1 MTTNSWFYAVSSY
14 LQTPPILFAD
24 WTDHAGWILAAV
36 LVWFLVRKRSE
47 PPRDSS
53 APRLSPACVMP
64 PPDPFSAQHITRTFV
79 AALPNLTRELNLEV
93 ATSRQ
98 VEFFERRDQKST
110 LWGLLDL
117 GTNTAQLR
125 LPVTYRYHLR
135 LADPWRLEVQ
145 DSHLIVHAP
154 LLRAS
159 LPPAIHTDEM
169 EAHAERGWCRCA
181 PEDLLR
187 ELHREVTPLI
197 SHWASNEQHMGM
209 VRETARLQVAEF
221 LRRWLEGETR
231 WGPRSFTAIS
241 VRLGGEALPP
251 PQPTRSLFLT
261 PA

>member
-1 MTTNSWFYAVSSY
+1 MDCPAGQFEEEFLAVPAECLILTMRQNQKYFPLVKAGKLTNRFLIVS
-14 LQTPPILFAD
+14 
-24 WTDHAGWILAAV
+24 
-36 LVWFLVRKRSE
+36 
-47 PPRDSS
+47 
-53 APRLSPACVMP
+53 
-64 PPDPFSAQHITRTFV
+64 
-79 AALPNLTRELNLEV
+79 N
-93 ATSRQ
+93 
-98 VEFFERRDQKST
+98 
-110 LWGLLDL
+110 
-117 GTNTAQLR
+117 
-125 LPVTYRYHLR
+125 LR

-145 DSHLIVHAP
+145 GSHLIVHAP

-169 EAHAERGWCRCA
+169 EAHTERGWCRCA

-197 SHWASNEQHMGM
+197 SHWASNEQHLGL

-251 PQPTRSLFLT
+251 PEPTRSLFLT
-261 PA
+261 AA

>member
-1 MTTNSWFYAVSSY
+1 MSPNPWFFAVSSTT
-14 LQTPPILFAD
+14 QMPPVLFAV
-24 WTDHAGWILAAV
+24 WTDHIGWILAAV
-36 LVWFLVRKRSE
+36 LIWFLLRQRNE
-47 PPRDSS
+47 PPPDSS
-53 APRLSPACVMP
+53 ALRLSPACAMP

-79 AALPNLTRELNLEV
+79 AALPSLTRELNLEV

-98 VEFFERRDQKST
+98 IEFFERTDQRSI
-110 LWGLLDL
+110 LGVSL
-117 GTNTAQLR
+117 GTNVAQLR

-145 DSHLIVHAP
+145 GSHLIVHAP

-197 SHWASNEQHMGM
+197 SRWAGNDQHLAM

-261 PA
+261 NA

>member
-1 MTTNSWFYAVSSY
+1 MSPNLWFSSVPM
-14 LQTPPILFAD
+14 PPLLFAAGSD
-24 WTDHAGWILAAV
+24 LAGWTLAAV
-36 LVWFLVRKRSE
+36 VLWFLFRHHQRTG
-47 PPRDSS
+47 
-53 APRLSPACVMP
+53 P
-64 PPDPFSAQHITRTFV
+64 PPAAAPPIVPATDPFSAQHITRTFV

-98 VEFFERRDQKST
+98 VEFFERTDHHSI
-110 LWGLLDL
+110 LGVSL
-117 GTNTAQLR
+117 GTNVARLR

-145 DSHLIVHAP
+145 GNHLIVHAP
-154 LLRAS
+154 VLRAS

-169 EAHAERGWCRCA
+169 EARTERGWCRCA
-181 PEDLLR
+181 PADPLR

-197 SHWASNEQHMGM
+197 SQWAGNEQHLGL

-231 WGPRSFTAIS
+231 WGPRSFTAIT